1 MLSMIGRQF
10 HESKYVPD
18 SHPELMGK
26 RVQMKFETN
35 QSGSCEWFEGVISSY
50 DGINQKYGI
59 YFPCD
64 KDTVFA
70 SLDDDDLDIID

>member
-1 MLSMIGRQF
+1 
-10 HESKYVPD
+10 
-18 SHPELMGK
+18 
-26 RVQMKFETN
+26 MKFETN

-64 KDTVFA
+64 KETVFA